1 MRANRSDQLENNS
14 ATRYGIAS
22 GCKLFTAIA
31 VCQLVEEGEISFETK
46 LNDCLD
52 MDFRQFDDRVTVHH
66 LLTHTSGIPDY
77 FDEDVMDDFEE
88 IWEPN
93 VSCKRVKRF
102 LTIISGQSY
111 EKPTRRIVSYYNA
124 GYILLGLIVEEASE
138 L

>member
-1 MRANRSDQLENNS
+1 
-14 ATRYGIAS
+14 
-22 GCKLFTAIA
+22 
-31 VCQLVEEGEISFETK
+31 
-46 LNDCLD
+46 